1 MLHTPGHSGQ
11 GCSFQL
17 WGQGRPRPSP
27 QPLFLCVPGHVDARQ
42 HKIAVIIEIAIA
54 MSLNRHAGQL
64 WHKMCNG
71 GNLSALNPGRTGFS
85 A

>member
-42 HKIAVIIEIAIA
+42 QVRCWSGPQRKGMHWLSLAV
-54 MSLNRHAGQL
+54 
-64 WHKMCNG
+64 
-71 GNLSALNPGRTGFS
+71 
-85 A
+85 